1 MKKPTKLLL
10 FFLTSALFLGIL
22 YWNNIEPPTP
32 PPHPPGGPNID
43 QCNKQ
48 IDSLG
53 KSRYQE
59 MMYSKIKRDSAGM
72 KSAEIITDE
81 EKDGLISN
89 LEIAKM
95 NSLIL
100 SFDHVKNNDCMNA
113 GGLAKWASLLQ
124 KQQKIIPNA
133 EAQKRVS
140 ASNNLSNYLAQR
152 GAVSSF
158 LAGEFNANRYNALIS
173 RIQVLASSPGVR
185 DCGAC
190 SSIQSELINQLDAF
204 QAAFSNYEGIMNGT
218 LPCMPGYRD
227 NFENYSFYYNNFNC
241 PQ

>member
-1 MKKPTKLLL
+1 MKKPTKLLI

-22 YWNNIEPPTP
+22 YWNNIEPTP
-32 PPHPPGGPNID
+32 PPGGVGGNTWID
-43 QCNKQ
+43 QCNVQ

-53 KSRYQE
+53 KSQYQE
-59 MMYSKIKRDSAGM
+59 TLYSKIKRDIAGM
-72 KSAEIITDE
+72 KSADELSDE
-81 EKDGLISN
+81 EKDGLNAN

-100 SFDHVKNNDCMNA
+100 SFDHVKNNDCMNS

-190 SSIQSELINQLDAF
+190 SSLQPELINELDAF
-204 QAAFSNYEGIMNGT
+204 QVAYRNFKDLENGT
-218 LPCMPGYRD
+218 NPCDPYLQD
-227 NFENYSFYYNNFNC
+227 NFERFNYYYLNFPC
-241 PQ
+241 K

>member
-32 PPHPPGGPNID
+32 PPDPPGGPDID
-43 QCNKQ
+43 QCNVQ

-59 MMYSKIKRDSAGM
+59 MMYSKIKRDIAGM
-72 KSAEIITDE
+72 NSAENITDE

-95 NSLIL
+95 KSLIL

-158 LAGEFNANRYNALIS
+158 LAGEFNANRCNALIS

-190 SSIQSELINQLDAF
+190 SSLQPELINELDAF
-204 QAAFSNYEGIMNGT
+204 QVAYNNFKDLENGT
-218 LPCMPGYRD
+218 NPCDPSLLD
-227 NFENYSFYYNNFNC
+227 NFERYNFYYLNFPC
-241 PQ
+241 K